1 MSLDSMN
8 LIKML
13 ICHLVSKDFKIFKKM
28 TNKANNNQYKP
39 HQQNKLKL
47 LNQLNQS

>member
-8 LIKML
+8 LIKMP
-13 ICHLVSKDFKIFKKM
+13 IYHSDNKDFKIFKKM

-47 LNQLNQS
+47 PNQLNQ